1 MASTIPQ
8 LQERLQLV
16 HRAYPDKRK
25 REYKKALQDA
35 YESTIQ
41 ELHIENKK
49 LHSRIKCAATDTA
62 TLVKAK
68 VNHIRYEKKRVEK
81 ERKLLKKRCRELH
94 DKLMDETA
102 KTKKLMSRAATATFQ
117 NDSPSSCAICM
128 DEMNGRV
135 SLVCGHEMCP
145 ECFAQHAR
153 LHNTCPFCRDEFAPK
168 PKIPNKM
175 PIHHIGI
182 MAEQWAFEYIEST
195 DHLSSH
201 YNEDDIECL
210 IDYACLLIENVK
222 HWYDQEI
229 P

>member
-25 REYKKALQDA
+25 REYKKAFMGA
-35 YESTIQ
+35 YEETIQ
-41 ELHIENKK
+41 
-49 LHSRIKCAATDTA
+49 
-62 TLVKAK
+62 
-68 VNHIRYEKKRVEK
+68 
-81 ERKLLKKRCRELH
+81 ELH

-102 KTKKLMSRAATATFQ
+102 KTKKLMSRATTATFQ

-153 LHNTCPFCRDEFAPK
+153 LHNTCPFCRDQFAPK

-175 PIHHIGI
+175 PIHHIDI
-182 MAEQWAFEYIEST
+182 MVEQWADSMASSDCLTSQRVFNHSLRGGEA
-195 DHLSSH
+195 DLHLMFFVVA
-201 YNEDDIECL
+201 NAKIL
-210 IDYACLLIENVK
+210 MQKVK
-222 HWYDQEI
+222 RWYDQEI

>member
-16 HRAYPDKRK
+16 HRAYPDKRTRQHK
-25 REYKKALQDA
+25 QAIQDM
-35 YESTIQ
+35 YELTIQ
-41 ELHIENKK
+41 
-49 LHSRIKCAATDTA
+49 
-62 TLVKAK
+62 
-68 VNHIRYEKKRVEK
+68 
-81 ERKLLKKRCRELH
+81 ELH

-102 KTKKLMSRAATATFQ
+102 KTKKLMSRAATASFQ

-128 DEMNGRV
+128 DEMKGRV

-175 PIHHIGI
+175 PFHHIGI

-222 HWYDQEI
+222 RWYDQEI